1 MRSLN
6 LLRPVGILEREVDES
21 DPDRSK
27 LDFVRVKVAPRRLT
41 NKNNKNGGTH
51 QTESAYVPI
60 NPSHI
65 SKSNETHGNLGLVST
80 E

>member
-6 LLRPVGILEREVDES
+6 LLRPIGILEREVDES
-21 DPDRSK
+21 DPDRPK
-27 LDFVRVKVAPRRLT
+27 LDFIRVKVAPSRLK
-41 NKNNKNGGTH
+41 NKKNKRGGTH
-51 QTESAYVPI
+51 QTESVYVPI

-65 SKSNETHGNLGLVST
+65 SGSNETYENLGVVST

>member
-6 LLRPVGILEREVDES
+6 LLRPIGILEREVDES

-27 LDFVRVKVAPRRLT
+27 LDFIRVKVAPRRLK
-41 NKNNKNGGTH
+41 NKNNKKGGTH
-51 QTESAYVPI
+51 HAGPAYVSK

-65 SKSNETHGNLGLVST
+65 SGSCETHGNLGVVST